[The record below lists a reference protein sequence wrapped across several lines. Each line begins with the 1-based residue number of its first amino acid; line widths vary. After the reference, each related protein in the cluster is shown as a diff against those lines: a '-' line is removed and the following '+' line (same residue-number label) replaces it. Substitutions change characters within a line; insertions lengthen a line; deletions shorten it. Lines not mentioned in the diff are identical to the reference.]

1 MRKIAGMGLLLAV
14 CLLTG
19 CQKQMIAQQM
29 VISSM
34 TVDVAASPW
43 KAVLEV
49 AREKKNDYVTVEGDS
64 FYDLFSRVE
73 QEYDS
78 PIYLGA
84 LENILMAGVKGS
96 DEMLSLLQSLQG
108 DSRIASHVQI
118 ALCDAA
124 DEFYSDTVDGSA
136 VTALLT
142 RQYTRGNDHSLKELL
157 NQMMSAGRGTLIPMV
172 AIKEGKVIIDG
183 IVPSSS
189 SEYGTIWQ
197 GNAVAQLLTEQET
210 DRECTVMAG
219 VCRAHLLLKEFKI
232 KKVELTGDHPTVTVA
247 GSAVLQMLER
257 QPGHI
262 SKTELKNALEKEVL
276 RQLLKLHQT
285 VVEEG
290 TTDLFGIEKRAQLQG
305 ISHKENL
312 AGSAIYRV
320 DLLLSDPKGL
330 LED

>member
-1 MRKIAGMGLLLAV
+1 MRKTAGMSLLLAI

-34 TVDVAASPW
+34 AVDVGNTPW

-49 AREKKNDYVTVEGDS
+49 AREKKNDYITAEGDN
-64 FYDLFSRVE
+64 FYDLFSHTE

-84 LENILMAGVKGS
+84 LENILMAGVTGS
-96 DEMLSLLQSLQG
+96 DEMLIPLQSLQG
-108 DSRIASHVQI
+108 DSRIDSHVQI
-118 ALCDAA
+118 ALCDTV

-142 RQYTRGNDHSLKELL
+142 RQYTRSSHHSLKELL
-157 NQMMSAGRGTLIPMV
+157 NRMMSAGRGTLIPSIT
-172 AIKEGKVIIDG
+172 IKEGKAIIEG
-183 IVPSSS
+183 TVPSSS
-189 SEYGTIWQ
+189 SDYSTIWQ
-197 GNAVAQLLTEQET
+197 GNAVTQLLTEQET
-210 DRECTVMAG
+210 DRECTVMAAA
-219 VCRAHLLLKEFKI
+219 CRAHFLLKDFKV
-232 KKVELTGDHPTVTVA
+232 KKVEFEGDHPIVTVSGA
-247 GSAVLQMLER
+247 ATLQML
-257 QPGHI
+257 QPRPNH
-262 SKTELKNALEKEVL
+262 STEAELKNALEEELL
-276 RQLLKLHQT
+276 RQLQQLHQT

-290 TTDLFGIEKRAQLQG
+290 TTDLFGIEKRAQLGG

-312 AGSAIYRV
+312 AESAIYRI